1 MDRKMTDHVLGLEE
15 PLHPGGLPLTGRLVD
30 YCAFPAGALIIDLGC
45 GGGVTV
51 EYLCGVRGLRASGVD
66 RDKTRLEQGRNRR
79 PELALVR
86 ASGEALPWPD
96 AAVHGVL
103 AECSLSVMPAA
114 GKVLAEINRVLI
126 PGGKL
131 AITDLYARR
140 VNTRRNGGLMSREE
154 WASLLTGCG
163 FRTLVSEDQSAC
175 LQEFVARFILK
186 YGSAEKLWQ
195 CTCAGRDRPPG
206 TQELFTAQ
214 QPGYFLL
221 VAEKVTERK
230 DDLV

>member
-1 MDRKMTDHVLGLEE
+1 MDRKLTDNRLWPEE
-15 PLHPGGLPLTGRLVD
+15 TLRPGGLPLTARLVD
-30 YCAFPAGALIIDLGC
+30 YCAFPAGAAVIDLGC
-45 GGGVTV
+45 GCGVTV
-51 EYLCGVRGLRASGVD
+51 EYLCRIRGLQASGVD
-66 RDKTRLEQGRNRR
+66 RDRTRLEQGRKRR
-79 PELALVR
+79 PALTLVR
-86 ASGEALPWPD
+86 AAGEALPWPD

-114 GKVLAEINRVLI
+114 GKVLAEINRVLT

-140 VNTRRNGGLMSREE
+140 VNNPAPARRTGELMTREE

-163 FRTLVSEDQSAC
+163 FCSLVWEDQSAC

-186 YGSAEKLWQ
+186 FGSAEKLWQ

-206 TQELFTAQ
+206 TPERFTAQ
-214 QPGYFLL
+214 KPGYFLL
-221 VAEKVTERK
+221 VAEKVT
-230 DDLV
+230 